1 MTDITARAA
10 GSFDGPPEIDQ
21 LVVRYQ
27 KLHPDV
33 QLPRKESAGAAG
45 RDVRAYL
52 LGTKVKFWTGQ
63 GVIERGPDTSVDP
76 PFIRI
81 LPAERAIIPTGFR
94 MALPPGYEM
103 QVRPRSGAS
112 FKKGLHILNA
122 PGTIDADYRGE
133 VGIVVTNVSQVSL
146 YIEHGERIAQIVL
159 AKVPELP
166 EIEVES
172 LDDTERGEGGFG
184 STGT

>member
-1 MTDITARAA
+1 MTDITARTA
-10 GSFDGPPEIDQ
+10 GSFDTNPKTDQ
-21 LVVRYQ
+21 PVIRYQ
-27 KLHPDV
+27 KLHADV

-52 LGTKVKFWTGQ
+52 LETKVKFWFDDRVT
-63 GVIERGPDTSVDP
+63 ERGPDTSVDP

-81 LPAERAIIPTGFR
+81 LPGQRTIIPTGFR
-94 MALPPGYEM
+94 MAVPPGYEM
-103 QVRPRSGAS
+103 QVRPRSGTS
-112 FKKGLHILNA
+112 FKKGMLILNA
-122 PGTIDADYRGE
+122 PGTIDSDYRGE
-133 VGIVVTNVSQVSL
+133 VGIVVTNNSAVSL
-146 YIEHGERIAQIVL
+146 YIEHGERIAQMVL